1 MQCIC
6 SAYAVQDIM
15 KETLTQKLVDQL
27 VPQSK
32 RYKVW
37 DRKLSGFFVV
47 VNPTGRKGYWCFT
60 RVRGRGTDYKVGSCD
75 ELTLK
80 QAKELGADALIKAKK
95 GVSSLDERRVKE
107 AETLSGFLDA
117 RYRNYL
123 LSNQKSAKTTL
134 WILEVVFK
142 KFLNLRLE
150 EIDIGKVERWRVEH
164 SSTLKSSTINR
175 RTAAL
180 KAALNSAKAWGI
192 ISSNPL
198 ADLGLKKVIKH
209 PVDFLSDTQLGEL
222 KEVLSERDR
231 QKIQARRLYNEWLS
245 SRGQK
250 LLPDYD
256 ELECSHADY
265 LTPLARLIMESGL
278 RLSEALSLEWRDIS
292 SDWQTLTVYAS
303 KTQTYRVIPINSE
316 AASLLRTLKRL
327 NAANIGKDTKKVF
340 VTSKGDHL
348 KGVKT
353 SWNGVRG
360 KLSFNCDWRMLRRTF
375 GSRLIKKGVSLYAV
389 SQLLG
394 HSSVKTTEEW
404 YVGLDLE
411 SKRAAINTLD
421 IF

>member
-1 MQCIC
+1 
-6 SAYAVQDIM
+6 M

-278 RLSEALSLEWRDIS
+278 RLSEALSLEWKDIS

>member
-278 RLSEALSLEWRDIS
+278 RLSEALSLEWKDIS

-353 SWNGVRG
+353 SWNGVRD

>member
-353 SWNGVRG
+353 SWNGVRD

>member
-1 MQCIC
+1 
-6 SAYAVQDIM
+6 M

-164 SSTLKSSTINR
+164 SSNLKPSTINR

>member
-1 MQCIC
+1 MILC

-256 ELECSHADY
+256 ELECFHADY

-278 RLSEALSLEWRDIS
+278 RLSEALSLEWKDIS

-353 SWNGVRG
+353 SWNGVRD

>member
-1 MQCIC
+1 MILC

-222 KEVLSERDR
+222 KEVLTERDR

-256 ELECSHADY
+256 ELECFHADY

>member
-1 MQCIC
+1 MILC

-278 RLSEALSLEWRDIS
+278 RLSEALSLEWKDIS

-353 SWNGVRG
+353 SWNGVRD

>member
-1 MQCIC
+1 MILC

-222 KEVLSERDR
+222 KEVLTERDR

-256 ELECSHADY
+256 ELECFHADY

-278 RLSEALSLEWRDIS
+278 RLSEALSLEWKDIS

-327 NAANIGKDTKKVF
+327 NAANIGKDTNKVF

-353 SWNGVRG
+353 SWNGVRD

>member
-1 MQCIC
+1 MILC

-222 KEVLSERDR
+222 KEVLTERDR

-256 ELECSHADY
+256 ELECFHADY

-278 RLSEALSLEWRDIS
+278 RLSEALSLEWKDIS

-348 KGVKT
+348 NGVKT
-353 SWNGVRG
+353 SWNGVRD

>member
-1 MQCIC
+1 MILC

-209 PVDFLSDTQLGEL
+209 PVSFVYPSQI
-222 KEVLSERDR
+222 K
-231 QKIQARRLYNEWLS
+231 
-245 SRGQK
+245 
-250 LLPDYD
+250 
-256 ELECSHADY
+256 
-265 LTPLARLIMESGL
+265 PL
-278 RLSEALSLEWRDIS
+278 
-292 SDWQTLTVYAS
+292 
-303 KTQTYRVIPINSE
+303 
-316 AASLLRTLKRL
+316 
-327 NAANIGKDTKKVF
+327 
-340 VTSKGDHL
+340 
-348 KGVKT
+348 
-353 SWNGVRG
+353 
-360 KLSFNCDWRMLRRTF
+360 
-375 GSRLIKKGVSLYAV
+375 
-389 SQLLG
+389 
-394 HSSVKTTEEW
+394 
-404 YVGLDLE
+404 
-411 SKRAAINTLD
+411 
-421 IF
+421 

>member
-1 MQCIC
+1 MIIC

-15 KETLTQKLVDQL
+15 KENLTQKLVDQL
-27 VPQSK
+27 TPQSK

-37 DRKLSGFFVV
+37 DSKLSGFFVV

-60 RVRGRGTDYKVGSCD
+60 RVRGRGTDYRIGSCD

-80 QAKELGADALIKAKK
+80 QAKELGADALIKAKR
-95 GVSSLDERRVKE
+95 GVSSLDERRIKE

-117 RYRNYL
+117 RYRDYL
-123 LSNQKSAKTTL
+123 INSQQSASTTI

-142 KFLNLRLE
+142 EFLNIRLE
-150 EIDIGKVERWRVEH
+150 EIDRGKVESWRVK
-164 SSTLKSSTINR
+164 SSKSLKPSTLNR
-175 RTAAL
+175 RTATL
-180 KAALNSAKAWGI
+180 KAALNAAKAWGV

-198 ADLGLKKVIKH
+198 ADLGLKKVVKH
-209 PVDFLSDTQLGEL
+209 PVQFLSDSQLREL
-222 KEVLSERDR
+222 KEVLAIRDS
-231 QKIQARRLYNEWLS
+231 QKIQSRMLYNEWL
-245 SRGQK
+245 RERDK
-250 LLPDYD
+250 ELLPDYH

-278 RLSEALSLEWRDIS
+278 RLSEALNLGWKDIS
-292 SDWQTLTVYAS
+292 SDWNNMTVYGS
-303 KTQTYRVIPINSE
+303 KTQTYRVIPISSE
-316 AASLLRTLKRL
+316 VSCLLVTLKRL
-327 NAANIGKDTKKVF
+327 NAANVGKDTSKVF
-340 VTSKGDHL
+340 VTSKGVPL
-348 KGVKT
+348 SGVKT
-353 SWNGVRG
+353 SWNGVRDN
-360 KLSFNCDWRMLRRTF
+360 LSFNCDWRMLRRTF

>member
-1 MQCIC
+1 MIIC

-15 KETLTQKLVDQL
+15 KENLTQKLVNQL
-27 VPQSK
+27 TSKSK

-37 DRKLSGFFVV
+37 DSKLSGFFVV

-60 RVRGRGTDYKVGSCD
+60 RVRGRGTDYKIGSCD

-80 QAKELGADALIKAKK
+80 QAKELGADALIKAKR

-107 AETLSGFLDA
+107 AETLSGFLDT
-117 RYRNYL
+117 RYRDHLIN
-123 LSNQKSAKTTL
+123 SQQSSSTTI

-142 KFLNLRLE
+142 EFSNIRLE
-150 EIDIGKVERWRVEH
+150 EIDRSKVDRWRVKN
-164 SSTLKSSTINR
+164 SKTLKPSTVNR

-180 KAALNSAKAWGI
+180 KAALNAAKAWGI
-192 ISSNPL
+192 ISLNPL
-198 ADLGLKKVIKH
+198 ADLGLKKVVKH
-209 PVDFLSDTQLGEL
+209 PIEFLSDAQIGEL
-222 KEVLSERDR
+222 KEVLSIRDN
-231 QKIQARRLYNEWLS
+231 QKMQARTLYNDWLKT
-245 SRGQK
+245 RDK
-250 LLPDYD
+250 EVLPDYG
-256 ELECSHADY
+256 ELECCHADY

-278 RLSEALSLEWRDIS
+278 RLSEALSLGWKDIS
-292 SDWQTLTVYAS
+292 SDWNTMTVYGS

-316 AASLLRTLKRL
+316 VSVLLKTLKRL
-327 NAANIGKDTKKVF
+327 NAANVGKETGKIF
-340 VTSKGDHL
+340 VTSKGIPL
-348 KGVKT
+348 RGVKT
-353 SWNGVRG
+353 SWNGVRNN
-360 KLSFNCDWRMLRRTF
+360 LSFNCDWRMLRRTF
-375 GSRLIKKGVSLYAV
+375 GSRLIKRGVSLYAV

>member
-1 MQCIC
+1 MIIC

-15 KETLTQKLVDQL
+15 KENLTQKLVNQL
-27 VPQSK
+27 TSKSK

-37 DRKLSGFFVV
+37 DSKLSGFFVV

-60 RVRGRGTDYKVGSCD
+60 RVRGRGTDYKIGSCD

-80 QAKELGADALIKAKK
+80 QAKELGADALIKAKR

-107 AETLSGFLDA
+107 AETLSGFLDT
-117 RYRNYL
+117 RYRDHLIN
-123 LSNQKSAKTTL
+123 SQQSSSTTI

-142 KFLNLRLE
+142 EFSNIRLE
-150 EIDIGKVERWRVEH
+150 RIDRSKVDRWRVKN
-164 SSTLKSSTINR
+164 SKTLKPSTVNR

-180 KAALNSAKAWGI
+180 KAALNAAKAWGI
-192 ISSNPL
+192 ISLNPL
-198 ADLGLKKVIKH
+198 ADLGLKKVVKH
-209 PVDFLSDTQLGEL
+209 PIEFLSDAQIGEL
-222 KEVLSERDR
+222 KEVLSIRDN
-231 QKIQARRLYNEWLS
+231 QKMQARTLYNDWLKA
-245 SRGQK
+245 RDK
-250 LLPDYD
+250 ELLPDYG
-256 ELECSHADY
+256 ELECCHADY

-278 RLSEALSLEWRDIS
+278 RLSEALSLGWKDIS
-292 SDWQTLTVYAS
+292 SDWNTMTVYGS

-316 AASLLRTLKRL
+316 VSVLLKTLKRL
-327 NAANIGKDTKKVF
+327 NAANVGKETGKIF
-340 VTSKGDHL
+340 VTSKGIPL
-348 KGVKT
+348 SGVKT
-353 SWNGVRG
+353 SWNGVRNN
-360 KLSFNCDWRMLRRTF
+360 LSFNCDWRMLRRTF
-375 GSRLIKKGVSLYAV
+375 GSRLIKRGVSLYAV

>member
-1 MQCIC
+1 
-6 SAYAVQDIM
+6 M

-278 RLSEALSLEWRDIS
+278 RLSEALSLEWKDIS

-353 SWNGVRG
+353 SWNGVRD

>member
-1 MQCIC
+1 MILC

-278 RLSEALSLEWRDIS
+278 RLSEALSLEWKDIS

-348 KGVKT
+348 NGVKT
-353 SWNGVRG
+353 SWNRVRD